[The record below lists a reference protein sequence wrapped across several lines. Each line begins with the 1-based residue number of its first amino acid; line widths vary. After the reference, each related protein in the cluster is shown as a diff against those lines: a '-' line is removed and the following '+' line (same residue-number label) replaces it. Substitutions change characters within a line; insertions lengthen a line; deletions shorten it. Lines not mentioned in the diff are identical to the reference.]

1 MLKRLFLILL
11 VAAPCFAQF
20 LWSEAQLAQVKESLQ
35 KSNSPYAEAFQ
46 DLEAKAKNLFQ
57 QKNVSV
63 INKKHTPAG
72 GTKHDYASLSRYY
85 WPDSSK
91 PGGLPYISKDGVSN
105 PELKEYDRETLEKMS
120 QRVRTFA
127 LAWFLGGDTLFAKA
141 AIRQI
146 QVWFIDDSTR
156 MNPNMDYAQMIPG
169 RNDGKGHPFGVLDG
183 YSFVEMIDALKMLE
197 AYSGFSEADKASL
210 KKWFTDYV
218 RWLTTSE
225 QAIEESKA
233 ANNHGTTYDT
243 QLLAYSLYIGDRKTA
258 QRLIENFAERHILKQ
273 IEKDGKQ
280 PKELKR
286 TLAFHYSWYN
296 LSHMLD
302 FYIIAKNNGLDI
314 SPATEIQGRSF
325 YKALDYLANYIG
337 KDVKKWPFQQI
348 SGWDHA
354 QKELIR
360 DMYRTYSRLD
370 STKKN
375 YRDIYRGSKDHAG
388 YSLFKLLYVNPQD
401 L

>member
-1 MLKRLFLILL
+1 MFKRLLLILL
-11 VAAPCFAQF
+11 VATPCFAQF

-35 KSNSPYAEAFQ
+35 KSDSPYAKAFQ
-46 DLEAKAKNLFQ
+46 DLEARARDLLK
-57 QKNVSV
+57 QKDVSV
-63 INKKHTPAG
+63 INKKHTPAS
-72 GTKHDYASLSRYY
+72 GTKHDYASLSRYF

-91 PGGLPYISKDGVSN
+91 PDGLPYISKDGISN

-120 QRVRTFA
+120 QRVRTFT
-127 LAWFLGGDTLFAKA
+127 LAWFLGGDTLFASA

-146 QVWFIDDSTR
+146 QVWFIEDSTR
-156 MNPNMDYAQMIPG
+156 MNPNMNFAQMIPG
-169 RNDGKGHPFGVLDG
+169 RNNGKGYPFGVLDG
-183 YSFVEMIDALKMLE
+183 YSFVETIDALKLLE
-197 AYSGFSEADKASL
+197 AYRGFSKADKASL

-233 ANNHGTTYDT
+233 ENNHGTTYDT

-258 QRLIENFAERHILKQ
+258 QNLIDHFAERHILKQ
-273 IEKDGKQ
+273 IEKDGRQ

-302 FYIIAKNNGLDI
+302 FYTIARNNRLDFAR
-314 SPATEIQGRSF
+314 ATEIQGRSF
-325 YKALDYLANYIG
+325 FKALNFLASYIG
-337 KDVKKWPFQQI
+337 KDAKQWPYKQI
-348 SGWDHA
+348 SGWDQA

-360 DMYRTYSRLD
+360 DLYRTYLLNP
-370 STKKN
+370 TQKN
-375 YRDIYRGSKDHAG
+375 FKSIYKSSKAG
-388 YSLFKLLYVNPQD
+388 ASYGLFNLLYVMPED

>member
-1 MLKRLFLILL
+1 MLKRLLLILL
-11 VAAPCFAQF
+11 VATPCFAQF

-35 KSNSPYAEAFQ
+35 KNNSPYAEAFQ
-46 DLEAKAKNLFQ
+46 DLEARARDLLK
-57 QKNVSV
+57 QKDVSV
-63 INKKHTPAG
+63 INKKHTPASG
-72 GTKHDYASLSRYY
+72 DIHDYASLSRYF

-91 PGGLPYISKDGVSN
+91 PDGLPYISKDGISN

-120 QRVRTFA
+120 QRVRTFT
-127 LAWFLGGDTLFAKA
+127 LAWFLGGDTLFANA
-141 AIRQI
+141 AVKQI

-169 RNDGKGHPFGVLDG
+169 RNNSIGYPFGVLDG
-183 YSFVEMIDALKMLE
+183 YSFVQTMDALKVLE
-197 AYSGFSEADKASL
+197 AYRGFSKADKASL

-218 RWLTTSE
+218 HWLTTSE

-258 QRLIENFAERHILKQ
+258 QNLIDHFAERHILKQ
-273 IEKDGKQ
+273 IEKDGRQ

-302 FYIIAKNNGLDI
+302 FYTIANNSGLDFAR
-314 SPATEIQGRSF
+314 ATEIQGHSF
-325 YKALDYLANYIG
+325 FKALDFLTDYIG
-337 KDVKKWPFQQI
+337 KSEKQWPYKQI
-348 SGWDHA
+348 FGWKNA
-354 QKELIR
+354 QANLVR
-360 DMYRTYSRLD
+360 DLYRTYRLVPAK
-370 STKKN
+370 TK
-375 YRDIYRGSKDHAG
+375 YRDLYRNNKAG
-388 YSLFKLLYVNPQD
+388 YGMFNLLFVAAED